1 MFTQRSFSTLLA
13 APGDLRT
20 GMDEDLSLLAAAR
33 RPSGSEHLGRAAH
46 NHAPFGRPEHRDRH
60 PGVAR
65 QILELAGI
73 RLGLEAETVTL
84 EPHHDGRCVRRPVR
98 ADRGQH
104 PRGALQPL
112 SFPAFELRRLLD
124 GYSSSEPV
132 FSPSRFSMSSF
143 RLAPSVYLPCFWSSV
158 SHCSRRSGVASS
170 SGVPRLNPS
179 APSGPAMLPPPF
191 RHVPLRRRSPMPAS
205 ASSTSMYPSHAPT
218 HERLHRGSDPA
229 AAKRSARRRSAASS
243 SSGGSGPVTQESRRS
258 ARAGLRA
265 STGPCR

>member
-1 MFTQRSFSTLLA
+1 MNEYLGLFAARWRFSGL
-13 APGDLRT
+13 
-20 GMDEDLSLLAAAR
+20 EDL
-33 RPSGSEHLGRAAH
+33 GSAAH
-46 NHAPFGRPEHRDRH
+46 DHSPFGRPEHRDGH

-65 QILELAGI
+65 QVLELAGI

-84 EPHHDGRCVRRPVR
+84 EPHHDGRCVRPPVR

-104 PRGALQPL
+104 TRGALQPL

-158 SHCSRRSGVASS
+158 SHCSRRSGDASS

-179 APSGPAMLPPPF
+179 APCGPAMLPPPF
-191 RHVPLRRRSPMPAS
+191 RHAPLRRVH
-205 ASSTSMYPSHAPT
+205 HADGHSVKANVPQPRPYSRT
-218 HERLHRGSDPA
+218 PPPGARPRGRQA
-229 AAKRSARRRSAASS
+229 
-243 SSGGSGPVTQESRRS
+243 
-258 ARAGLRA
+258 L
-265 STGPCR
+265 

>member
-1 MFTQRSFSTLLA
+1 
-13 APGDLRT
+13 
-20 GMDEDLSLLAAAR
+20 MDEDLGLLAAR
-33 RPSGSEHLGRAAH
+33 WRFSGREHLGRAAH
-46 NHAPFGRPEHRDRH
+46 DHPPFGRPEHRDGH

-65 QILELAGI
+65 QVLELAGI

-84 EPHHDGRCVRRPVR
+84 EPHHDGRCVRPPVR

-104 PRGALQPL
+104 TRGALQPL

-179 APSGPAMLPPPF
+179 APSGPATLPPPC
-191 RHVPLRRRSPMPAS
+191 SPYSAS
-205 ASSTSMYPSHAPT
+205 ARPPISTGRSRSMYPTCDPT
-218 HERLHRGSDPA
+218 QKLLPREQHPDPA
-229 AAKRSARRRSAASS
+229 
-243 SSGGSGPVTQESRRS
+243 
-258 ARAGLRA
+258 
-265 STGPCR
+265 

>member
-1 MFTQRSFSTLLA
+1 
-13 APGDLRT
+13 
-20 GMDEDLSLLAAAR
+20 MDEDLGLLAAR
-33 RPSGSEHLGRAAH
+33 WRFSGREDLGPAAH
-46 NHAPFGRPEHRDRH
+46 DHSPFGRPEHRDRH

-65 QILELAGI
+65 QVLELAGI

-84 EPHHDGRCVRRPVR
+84 EPHHDGRRVRPPVG
-98 ADRGQH
+98 ADCRQH
-104 PRGALQPL
+104 PRGAFQPL
-112 SFPAFELRRLLD
+112 SFPAFELRRLPD

-158 SHCSRRSGVASS
+158 SHCSRRAGVASS

-179 APSGPAMLPPPF
+179 APCGPATLPPPS
-191 RHVPLRRRSPMPAS
+191 HHPPLRRRSPKPTGTPS
-205 ASSTSMYPSHAPT
+205 RSMYLSHVPT
-218 HERLHRGSDPA
+218 HERLHRGRDPTA
-229 AAKRSARRRSAASS
+229 ASRSARSRAALPSSVRRSR
-243 SSGGSGPVTQESRRS
+243 PRTQESRRS